1 MELTELPNIG
11 PMIAKDLKKSG
22 VETAEQL
29 RALGA
34 EEAWLRIRTQA
45 DTGACLHELS
55 ALEGAVEGIPQKLL
69 SPEKRAELK
78 QFFDRYK

>member
-11 PMIAKDLKKSG
+11 PMIAEDLKKSG

-34 EEAWLRIRTQA
+34 EEAWLLIRTQV

-55 ALEGAVEGIPQKLL
+55 ALEGAVEGSGGNPQKIAL
-69 SPEKRAELK
+69 A
-78 QFFDRYK
+78 